1 MPSRLTIIVYAVLAA
16 VFGGSILW
24 SIFFETLQP
33 LLRAGRI
40 TEFWLNVI
48 GIPMLF
54 AGGGLLVWGGWDLV
68 SGIFAIQADPE
79 SKRAMIQASEDAEK
93 RGAVI
98 AGNPNLQ
105 ALVRSVGPGARRFLS
120 GLILIVIGSLLSNW
134 LPGIL
139 E

>member
-33 LLRAGRI
+33 LLRAGRT
-40 TEFWLNVI
+40 TEFWLNIV
-48 GIPMLF
+48 GIPVLF
-54 AGGGLLVWGGWDLV
+54 AGVGLLAWGAWDLV
-68 SGIFAIQADPE
+68 RGIFTIQADPE

-93 RGAVI
+93 RQAVL
-98 AGNPNLQ
+98 ASNPNLQ
-105 ALVRSVGPGARRFLS
+105 ALVRSVGPSARRFLS
-120 GLILIVIGSLLSNW
+120 GLGLIVIGSLLSNW

-139 E
+139 G